1 MNAETIKAW
10 FAFHQHHW
18 KRVCIGL
25 GIVISIIQFLRIIRS
40 TPGDFPLHWKSGE
53 MLANGVFLYK
63 EDFNYPYPPFWGY
76 VHSVLAD
83 ISMQSAYLLMYPL
96 FFMALGLLIWCLDR
110 LCNTHFPLKRNAVFW
125 TTLIAIAL
133 SSRFLVRDMLE
144 CGVNL
149 ALVALSWLSIYLW
162 REKRE
167 ILGSLFLGFA
177 MALKCTPS
185 LFWAYFI
192 FKREWKMAAFTFVA
206 AVFFTLSPMFKLGY
220 SEFKLTFT
228 WWGNNVLRGLGETD
242 PSRGISGEVPLSNMS
257 LKPALARYVMHLPA
271 EHNARID
278 SPLYVEFLN
287 FAPQTA
293 GRIVKGIMLFF
304 LGFVFWRFRG
314 RIQTRDEEQVLWECG
329 AISTL
334 ILLYSPVTWGQH
346 CVGIFPGVYL
356 LVRSSIS
363 KGHFTKPLKMSIGV
377 FAFVVLVLNRT
388 FIGKHFTELIDTYHL
403 PSLTFIG
410 IVLFLV
416 NRHRQVIQSHQ
427 SVVPFLDSESQPDST
442 SRTNEQRAA

>member
-1 MNAETIKAW
+1 MNPETIKAW
-10 FAFHQHHW
+10 FASHQQHW
-18 KRVCIGL
+18 KWVFIGL
-25 GIVISIIQFLRIIRS
+25 GIIISIIQFLRIIRS

-53 MLANGVFLYK
+53 MLSNGVFLYK
-63 EDFNYPYPPFWGY
+63 ENHNYPYPPFWGY

-83 ISMQSAYLLMYPL
+83 ISMQSAYLLIYPL
-96 FFMALGLLIWCLDR
+96 FFIALVLLIWCLDR
-110 LCNTHFPLKRNAVFW
+110 LCETHFPLKRNALFW
-125 TTLIAIAL
+125 TTLIAIVL

-149 ALVALSWLSIYLW
+149 GLVALSWLSIYLW

-167 ILGSLFLGFA
+167 FLGSLFLGFA

-192 FKREWKMAAFTFVA
+192 YKREWKMAAFTFVA
-206 AVFFTLSPMFKLGY
+206 AVFFTISPMFKLGY
-220 SEFKLTFT
+220 SEYKITLLH
-228 WWGNNVLRGLGETD
+228 WGHNVLNGLQQTD

-257 LKPALARYVMHLPA
+257 LKPTLARYVMQLPA

-278 SPLYVEFLN
+278 SPLYIEFLN

-293 GRIVKGIMLFF
+293 GRIVKFMMLFF
-304 LGFVFWRFRG
+304 LAFVFWRFRS
-314 RIQTRDEEQVLWECG
+314 RIQTRDDERLLWECG

-356 LVRSSIS
+356 LIRSSIS
-363 KGHFTKPLKMSIGV
+363 KGHFTKPLKISIGV

-403 PSLTFIG
+403 PTLTFAG
-410 IVLFLV
+410 IIVFLV
-416 NRHRQVIQSHQ
+416 IRHKQVQQSKREVIPFLESESHQ
-427 SVVPFLDSESQPDST
+427 DST
-442 SRTNEQRAA
+442 SRAKEQKAA